1 MKVNKEL
8 IFKIG
13 ISTIVL
19 ACVFILG
26 IYIGF
31 SEVPTVNKI
40 VNLNNTASAQT
51 TTTDFD
57 PFWKAWNILKD
68 KSINN
73 KSVNDQ
79 EKVWGAIEG
88 LASSYNDPYT
98 VFFPPD
104 ENKLF
109 NDTIRGSFGGIGAE
123 IGIKNKALTVVS
135 PLKDSPSQKAGIKSG
150 DVILKIDTVDIKD
163 MSIDNAISL
172 IRGEKGTKVNLT
184 VFRQGEKKTREF
196 NITRDIVEIP
206 TIDTEKRVADETFV
220 IKFYSFSE
228 NSNNLFDKAL
238 QEFKDSNYNKLILDL
253 RGNPGGYLDVAI
265 DIASNFIEE
274 GKIIAIEDFG
284 DSQKKVTYRSYG
296 PKLFTDRLK
305 FVVLVDG
312 GSASASEIL
321 AGALK
326 EHKVATIIGE
336 KTFGKGSVQELIK
349 VTDTTSLKVTVAKW
363 LTPNGTSISDHGLD
377 PDIKVEYTEKDL
389 ENKIDPQLN
398 KALSVLKN
406 MN

>member
-1 MKVNKEL
+1 MKLNKEL
-8 IFKIG
+8 SLKIS

-19 ACVFILG
+19 AGVFILG

-31 SEVPTVNKI
+31 SQVPSVNKVI
-40 VNLNNTASAQT
+40 NISNTASAET

-73 KSVNDQ
+73 ESISDQ
-79 EKVWGAIEG
+79 DKVWGAIEG

-135 PLKDSPSQKAGIKSG
+135 PLKDSPAQKAGIKSG
-150 DVILKIDTVDIKD
+150 DVILKIGTVDTKD
-163 MSIDNAISL
+163 MSIDTAISL
-172 IRGEKGTKVNLT
+172 IRGEKGTKITLT

-206 TIDTEKRVADETFV
+206 TIETEKRITDETFI

-228 NSNNLFDKAL
+228 NSNKLFDVAL
-238 QEFKDSNYNKLILDL
+238 QEFKNTNYNRLILDL

-265 DIASNFIEE
+265 DIASNFLDE

-284 DSQKKVTYRSYG
+284 DSQKKVSHRSYG
-296 PKLFTDRLK
+296 PRLFTDKLK

-326 EHKVATIIGE
+326 EHKIATIVGE
-336 KTFGKGSVQELIK
+336 KTFGKGSVQELVK
-349 VTDTTSLKVTVAKW
+349 VTDTTSLKITIAKW

-377 PDIKVEYTEKDL
+377 PDIKVEYTEKDF

-398 KALSVLKN
+398 KAVEILKGKN
-406 MN
+406 